1 MGPKFTQGDQQS
13 QSADHAA
20 RLRDLIEHALALP
33 PSDRQAYLDST
44 CSGNP
49 SLRAEVEELLGKISD
64 PKSATALAVCALL
77 RILKPEQ
84 RDPFK
89 PGSLISHYEITEK
102 IGEGGMG
109 AVYKAVD
116 VKLGRPVAIKVISGA
131 IASSEDKQRFAREAK
146 AASALNHPNIV
157 TIYEYNSD
165 SGIDFI
171 AMEFVEG
178 EPFDRVLADQNSGE
192 NIPLD
197 RMLGYAGQVASALS
211 KAHAARVVHRDLK
224 PGNIIITP
232 EGVAKVLDFGLAK
245 QETLASGNPDAQET
259 ELVLTQLGSIL
270 GTPSYLSPEAA
281 MGDTPDWRTD
291 IFSFGVILYEI
302 VAGTRPFKGAN
313 ASATMRQIIQK
324 QPPPIK
330 NPAVAP
336 EVIALIEKC
345 LKKDRDERLQSLDE
359 AAGILRGNT
368 QSNTAISSALPA
380 QSSGSR
386 RKWAL
391 AGILSIAA
399 MGSLFLPAIH
409 DPIRRLLSSASETA
423 FPRTAVDLTS
433 EGRQYLKYY
442 YRKGYIDKAIDS
454 FQRALARD
462 PEHAPAY
469 AGVASALWRKFTQ
482 DADRAGLEKAQFN
495 ANKAVELNPQLSA
508 AHLALGWVDLEL
520 GMIDPAATQFQL
532 ATTADPLNPEAI
544 RGAGAVY
551 RRQRLFEKSQKAFE
565 KAIQLRPDDW
575 ENHNYIGNLFYQT
588 ARYKEAETEF
598 RKVTELV
605 PDFSI
610 GYKNLGAI
618 FHMQGKYGEA
628 AAQWQKCLE
637 LNPTAGVYGNLGT
650 TYFAQGLYQESVRA
664 MEQAIQLGANGSLFW
679 GNLADAYRWTPGNIE
694 KAKDAYLQATQL
706 IRADLK
712 KAPTDGDLH
721 TRFAM
726 YLAKRGDTAESLNE
740 LQFAEKLQR
749 KTPNMLYR
757 MLVAYE
763 VLGRREDALRSLAA
777 AIAASYSLEEIR
789 IDPELATLRKDP
801 RYHQTVMK
809 SSVASKQ

>member
-1 MGPKFTQGDQQS
+1 MGPKFTQGAQKGQAD
-13 QSADHAA
+13 DHAA

-33 PSDRQAYLDST
+33 PTERAAYLDST
-44 CSGNP
+44 CNNDV
-49 SLRAEVEELLGKISD
+49 SLRAEVRELLGKISD
-64 PKSATALAVCALL
+64 PKSATALAVGALL

-89 PGSLISHYEITEK
+89 PGSLISHYEIIGK

-116 VKLGRPVAIKVISGA
+116 IKLGRPVAMKVISGA

-157 TIYEYNSD
+157 TIYEYNTD

-178 EPFDRVLADQNSGE
+178 EPFDRVLADRNAGE

-197 RMLGYAGQVASALS
+197 RLLGYAGQVASALS

-291 IFSFGVILYEI
+291 IFSFGVIVYEI

-324 QPPPIK
+324 QPPPIN

-368 QSNTAISSALPA
+368 QSNTAISIALPV
-380 QSSGSR
+380 QSSTSR

-391 AGILSIAA
+391 AGALSVAA
-399 MGSLFLPAIH
+399 VGSLFLPAVRN
-409 DPIRRLLSSASETA
+409 PIRRLLSSASETA
-423 FPRTAVDLTS
+423 FPRTAADLTT

-469 AGVASALWRKFTQ
+469 AGIASALWFRFLL
-482 DADRAGLEKAQFN
+482 DADRTDLEKAQSN
-495 ANKAVELNPQLSA
+495 AAKAVQLNPQLSA
-508 AHLALGWVDLEL
+508 AHLALGWVNLDLGLIE
-520 GMIDPAATQFQL
+520 PAAAEFQKV
-532 ATTADPLNPEAI
+532 TTADPLNAEAI
-544 RGAGAVY
+544 RGTGAVY
-551 RRQRLFEKSQKAFE
+551 RRQRLTDQAVEAYN

-575 ENHNYIGNLFYQT
+575 LNHLQIGNLFYQT
-588 ARYKEAETEF
+588 AKYKEAESAF
-598 RKVTELV
+598 RKVTELA
-605 PDFSI
+605 PDFST
-610 GYKNLGAI
+610 GYKNLGAM
-618 FHMQGKYGEA
+618 FYMQGRYGEA

-637 LNPTAGVYGNLGT
+637 LSPTANIYANLGT
-650 TYFAQGLYQESVRA
+650 TYFAQGLYQESVQA
-664 MEQAIQLGANGSLFW
+664 MLQAINLGANNSLNW
-679 GNLADAYRWTPGNIE
+679 GNLADAYRWTPGNE
-694 KAKDAYLQATQL
+694 QKAKDAYLRAIQL
-706 IRADLK
+706 LKESLK
-712 KAPTDGDLH
+712 KSPNDGDLH
-721 TRFAM
+721 TRLAM
-726 YLAKRGDTAESLNE
+726 YLAKRGDTAEALEE
-740 LQFAEKLQR
+740 LRFAEKLPR
-749 KTPNMLYR
+749 LTPNMLYR
-757 MLVAYE
+757 MVVAYE
-763 VLGRREDALRSLAA
+763 VAGRRDDALRSLAA
-777 AIAASYSLEEIR
+777 AVAASYSISEIGV
-789 IDPELATLRKDP
+789 DPELAKLRKDP
-801 RYHQTVMK
+801 RYHQIVMNAA
-809 SSVASKQ
+809 SSKK